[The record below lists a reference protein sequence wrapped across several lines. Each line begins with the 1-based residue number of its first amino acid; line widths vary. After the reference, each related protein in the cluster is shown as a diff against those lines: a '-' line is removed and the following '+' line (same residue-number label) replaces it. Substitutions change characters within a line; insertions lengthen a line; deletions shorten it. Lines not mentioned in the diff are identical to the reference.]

1 VTTIIED
8 IAIYSLVY
16 MIAIMGLSLV
26 VGYAGIFALTQGAL
40 FGIGGFT
47 FAVLSTQGVTSELL
61 IAVPIA
67 MVIGGAVS
75 LLCGLPVLRLSG
87 DYYLVA
93 SLGFQIVIMQVI
105 VNWNSISG
113 GPPGLYGLNAPTL
126 AGHAINNPENMLW
139 VLIPV
144 AIILMAVSLWLVK
157 SPYGRVLLGL
167 ADDEL
172 ALKAGGV
179 ATRPVKLG
187 VFVFAG
193 VLAAI
198 AGVLY
203 VAYLGI
209 ASPADFQLPTSIAM
223 MSMVLVGG
231 AGSLWGPVIGAFI
244 LSSMPYWLNLTG
256 LTGSSSY
263 IAGSVYG
270 LVLIAVAFLS
280 PDGIAGALRRL
291 TRRRTLLWQRA
302 EPGATPTAAAD
313 SAPPGGA
320 GIREGTPR

>member
-1 VTTIIED
+1 
-8 IAIYSLVY
+8 
-16 MIAIMGLSLV
+16 
-26 VGYAGIFALTQGAL
+26 
-40 FGIGGFT
+40 
-47 FAVLSTQGVTSELL
+47 
-61 IAVPIA
+61 
-67 MVIGGAVS
+67 
-75 LLCGLPVLRLSG
+75 
-87 DYYLVA
+87 
-93 SLGFQIVIMQVI
+93 VIMQVI
-105 VNWNSISG
+105 VNWESISG

-126 AGHAINNPENMLW
+126 AGQAINKPESMLW
-139 VLIPV
+139 ILIPV
-144 AIILMAVSLWLVK
+144 AIILMALALWLVR

-172 ALKAGGV
+172 AVEAGGV

-263 IAGSVYG
+263 ISGTVYG

-280 PDGIAGALRRL
+280 PDGIAGMMRRL
-291 TRRRTLLWQRA
+291 ALPRPLLFQRRRPPEPEATSADTVADSTPHRGADVGEGTRR
-302 EPGATPTAAAD
+302 
-313 SAPPGGA
+313 
-320 GIREGTPR
+320 